1 MAEKKITTVADL
13 KKYAKGTVVEFPP
26 FGDGQP
32 FVARIRRP
40 SMMKLAMEGKFPNE
54 LIVKANELFA
64 GDSLAVNPDDDDTMK
79 SVKGVIDVIAEA
91 SFIEPTYQ
99 EIKENIDLTDD
110 QMMFLFNY
118 SQQGIKA
125 LSDFRTNTES

>member
-1 MAEKKITTVADL
+1 
-13 KKYAKGTVVEFPP
+13 
-26 FGDGQP
+26 
-32 FVARIRRP
+32 
-40 SMMKLAMEGKFPNE
+40 MMKLAMEGKFPNE

-64 GDSLAVNPDDDDTMK
+64 GDSSAVNPDDDETMK

-125 LSDFRTNTES
+125 LSDFRTNAES